1 MHACMHASIHPSIHT
16 ISSTYSAIRGFRQAL
31 NGAAGPMNCVTPSA
45 LAALWF
51 PASQRGIATSA
62 VYAVQ
67 MSGPSVGFL
76 LALGIRNRRW
86 DGVETHHDFANN
98 HMDLTT

>member
-1 MHACMHASIHPSIHT
+1 MSRFLIPGA
-16 ISSTYSAIRGFRQAL
+16 RQAL

-76 LALGIRNRRW
+76 LALGIRNRPW
-86 DGVETHHDFANN
+86 DGSYGKD
-98 HMDLTT
+98 